1 VRLVACRAVVLT
13 FLLSSLTITSIGSAQ
28 AFRLEIVSVTS
39 TGAQGAGSSER
50 PCVSADGRFVAFRS
64 SSALVPGT
72 FDYYGYVYVHDRQ
85 TRQTRLA
92 SVSSEGAP
100 VSKVTYLSMSAN
112 GRFVAFDSYEADV
125 VPEDSNDA
133 RDVFVHDLHTR
144 QTTRASVQSGGGE
157 ADGWSQ
163 WPSISAD
170 GRFVAFESGASNLVP
185 DDTNGCWD
193 IFVHDR
199 QTTKTTRVSVAS
211 TGDQADRGS
220 GYPSISRD
228 GRVVAFSSF
237 AHNLVPG
244 PFQGA
249 LFVHDRQA
257 GTTEPVGFAV
267 DGSPANYAQR
277 PSLNENGQRVAFYA
291 GEVVDPPPSD
301 GALDEVLVY
310 DRRARQ
316 TIRTNVSSAGVPGNR
331 GAYAGDWPA
340 AISGDGR
347 YVAFESCA
355 SNLVPDDT
363 GEKSD
368 VFRHDSATGETV
380 RLSEGMHGGG
390 DEHSWGGAS
399 VSADGQVVAFASRAE
414 NIVPGDSNGSSD
426 IFVADFAAPPQA
438 PPFLYWADTAGYDSD
453 GVEPDRGHA
462 GGEFE
467 FAVRLTDPDG
477 DEPAFVRLLL
487 LRDGEA
493 YRTFDMEPGAG
504 STQQGRVYSFTRSL
518 PAAIY
523 SYRFAARDED
533 GEATG
538 TPTLEK
544 RGPLIIAPPHLE
556 WVGEPGYESDGV
568 DPDQDTPPRGRFC
581 FRMRLVDL
589 DEDLPE
595 FVRVVLTKDG
605 SHYRNYRMWR
615 EPVHSPRGHL
625 YTSWEVYLQPGNYT
639 YRFEAEDDDGS
650 ATGEPTAE
658 RIGPIIPSPPYLT
671 WQGGAGYEADG
682 VSPDAGTA
690 GVTRFRFKVR
700 YHCHHGEQPR
710 YVRVILKRNGAFYRA
725 LRMRPLRGTDPVTGI
740 VYVAARRLPV
750 GSYSHRFRAVN
761 SEGVARGPARALRPG
776 PVVAAGGALMVTG
789 LAAVPTGGGGVQ
801 VTFALSDPA
810 TVSADVLNVVGRVVG
825 TISRGRD
832 LDAGVR
838 TLVWSGRTAT
848 GVCAPSGTY
857 VIRLRCRGAGGTESC
872 HLATVPIRR

>member
-1 VRLVACRAVVLT
+1 MRLVACRALAPIS
-13 FLLSSLTITSIGSAQ
+13 LLSSLTITSIGSAQ
-28 AFRLEIVSVTS
+28 TFRLEIVSVTS

-50 PCVSADGRFVAFRS
+50 LCVSADGRFVAFRS

-72 FDYYGYVYVHDRQ
+72 FDYHDYVYVHDRQ

-100 VSKVTYLSMSAN
+100 VSKVTYLSISAN
-112 GRFVAFDSYEADV
+112 GRFVAFDSYASDV
-125 VPEDSNDA
+125 VPEDGNGTW
-133 RDVFVHDLHTR
+133 DVFVHDLHTG

-157 ADGWSQ
+157 ANGASA

-170 GRFVAFESGASNLVP
+170 GRYVAFESAASNLVP
-185 DDTNGCWD
+185 DDTNGWWD

-199 QTTKTTRVSVAS
+199 QTGETTRVNVAS
-211 TGDQADRGS
+211 TGEQADLGAS
-220 GYPSISRD
+220 HPSISSD

-237 AHNLVPG
+237 SHNLVPG
-244 PFQGA
+244 PFQGT
-249 LFVHDRQA
+249 LFVHDRQT

-267 DGSPANYAQR
+267 DGSPAYNAQR
-277 PSLNENGQRVAFYA
+277 PSLNDNGQRVAFYA
-291 GEVVDPPPSD
+291 AEVVDPPPSD

-310 DRRARQ
+310 DRQAHQ

-331 GAYAGDWPA
+331 GAYAGDWPS

-355 SNLVPDDT
+355 SNLVPGDT
-363 GEKSD
+363 NGKSD
-368 VFRHDSATGETV
+368 VFRHDCATGKTV

-390 DEHSWGGAS
+390 DEHSYGGAS

-414 NIVPGDSNGSSD
+414 NLVPGDSNGSSD

-438 PPFLYWADTAGYDSD
+438 PPFLYWADTPGYDAD

-467 FAVRLTDPDG
+467 FRVRLTDPDG
-477 DEPAFVRLLL
+477 DEPAFVRLRL

-493 YRTFDMEPGAG
+493 YRTFDMEPGTG
-504 STQQGRVYSFTRSL
+504 STQQGRVYSLTRSL

-533 GEATG
+533 GKATG

-556 WVGEPGYESDGV
+556 WLGEPGYESDGV

-589 DEDLPE
+589 DEDWPE

-605 SHYRNYRMWR
+605 SHYRNYRMWQ
-615 EPVHSPRGHL
+615 ESFHFPRGHV
-625 YTSWEVYLQPGNYT
+625 YTSWEVYLQSGNYT

-671 WQGGAGYEADG
+671 WQGKSGYETDG
-682 VSPDAGTA
+682 VNPDAGAA

-700 YHCHHGEQPR
+700 YRCHHGEQPR
-710 YVRVILKRNGAFYRA
+710 YVRAILKRNGVFYRA
-725 LRMRPLRGTDPVTGI
+725 LRMKPLRGTDPVTGI
-740 VYVAARRLPV
+740 VYVAARRLPA

-761 SEGVARGPARALRPG
+761 SHGVANGPATVLRPG
-776 PVVAAGGALMVTG
+776 PIAAAAGASMVTG
-789 LAAVPTGGGGVQ
+789 LAAVSTGGGGAQ
-801 VTFALSDPA
+801 VTFALSGPA
-810 TVSADVLNVVGRVVG
+810 TVSADVLNVGGRIVGAI
-825 TISRGRD
+825 TCGRD
-832 LDAGVR
+832 LDAGIQ
-838 TLVWSGRTAT
+838 TLVWSGHTAT
-848 GVCAPSGTY
+848 GVRAPNGTY
-857 VIRLRCRGAGGTESC
+857 VIRLRYRRADGTQSC
-872 HLATVPIRR
+872 HLATVLTRR